1 MTPTIA
7 QYGVLAH
14 YPQANRTE
22 HVNIGIVVFLADG
35 VVRVHFGQD
44 LKKLRAVDPS
54 VKLETVRSW
63 ETGLP
68 KILAGQSVSEATGL
82 LQHFGQ
88 WKLSESLGKF
98 SYHDDAEYLI
108 RVTNALH
115 SLVSPPSKGQ
125 RERSEL
131 SHLHADLKSAFTAK
145 GWIGYNIDN
154 HEIVERY
161 PVGPMATAEFA
172 LQNGRLHVIETLD
185 LRTSNPSAK
194 RVDARS
200 KALTLES
207 ARRSVKAPNKY
218 VGYAVLAGIDS
229 PLMNEARALMREYCE
244 NVLTWESVDEMNNL
258 MAKLGE
264 ATKKP
269 GLLMPVPG

>member
-1 MTPTIA
+1 MTPAIA
-7 QYGVLAH
+7 QYGVLSH

-22 HVNIGIVVFLADG
+22 HINIGIVVFLADG
-35 VVRVHFGQD
+35 SVRVHFGQD

-63 ETGLP
+63 ESGLP
-68 KILAGQSVSEATGL
+68 KLLAGQSVAEATAF

-88 WKLSESLGKF
+88 WKLSTKLGKF
-98 SYHDDAEYLI
+98 SYHDDAEYLV

-115 SLVSPPSKGQ
+115 SLVTPPAMGQ
-125 RERSEL
+125 RERAEV
-131 SHLHADLKSAFTAK
+131 SHLHADLKTAFLAK
-145 GWIGYNIDN
+145 GWIGHDIGN

-161 PVGPMATAEFA
+161 PIGPMTTAEFA
-172 LQNGRLHVIETLD
+172 LQNGRLHVIESLD

-200 KALTLES
+200 KALTLEA

-229 PLMNEARALMREYCE
+229 PLMNDARALMQDYCE
-244 NVLTWESVDEMNNL
+244 NVLTWESVSEMNDL
-258 MAKLGE
+258 MARLGE

-269 GLLMPVPG
+269 GLQMPTPS

>member
-1 MTPTIA
+1 MTQNIA

-14 YPQANRTE
+14 YPQPNRSE
-22 HVNIGIVVFLADG
+22 HVNIGIVVFLG
-35 VVRVHFGQD
+35 NGTVRVHFGQD

-68 KILAGQSVSEATGL
+68 RLLAGQSVEEATEF

-88 WKLSESLGKF
+88 WKLSAKLGRF
-98 SYHDDAEYLI
+98 SFNDDAEYLVRI
-108 RVTNALH
+108 TTALH
-115 SLVSPPSKGQ
+115 SLVAPPARGQ
-125 RERSEL
+125 RERNEG
-131 SHLHADLKSAFTAK
+131 SHLHADLKSAFSAK
-145 GWIGYNIDN
+145 GWIGNDITN

-161 PVGPMATAEFA
+161 PLGPMTTAEFA
-172 LQNGRLHVIETLD
+172 LQNGRLHVIESLD

-200 KALTLES
+200 KALILDS
-207 ARRSVKAPNKY
+207 ARRSVRAPNEY
-218 VGYAVLAGIDS
+218 VGYAVLAGVDS
-229 PLMNEARALMREYCE
+229 PLHKDARALMRDYCD
-244 NVLTWESVDEMNNL
+244 NVLTWESAMEMDDL
-258 MAKLGE
+258 MRRLGE

-269 GLLMPVPG
+269 GLSMPLAD